1 MTPHEFG
8 VVDSSEWLIV
18 GGRILGVY
26 LVARLIAEAEVP
38 QDRLA
43 IVDPAETLEHRADI
57 GSVIG
62 FLTSGH

>member
-1 MTPHEFG
+1 
-8 VVDSSEWLIV
+8 LIV

-26 LVARLIAEAEVP
+26 FVARLIAEAEVP

-57 GSVIG
+57 LSALI
-62 FLTSGH
+62 L